1 MEVGR
6 VVACGLPYRVGN
18 LASKAR
24 DPSATEFPT
33 KARTSGIKHQERGCS
48 YCFRGWDRHRHYWD
62 CPTGKGVTLSECP
75 ERVKELVREG
85 QARLAVSEL
94 LQIYGAPGTAPPAK
108 EQVAANGSAPSRAF
122 TEVDAE
128 RLVFLESLAI
138 AKRERWKILRAVL
151 KRGRR

>member
-85 QARLAVSEL
+85 KARLAVSEL
-94 LQIYGAPGTAPPAK
+94 LQTYGA
-108 EQVAANGSAPSRAF
+108 APSRAF
-122 TEVDAE
+122 IEVDAE